1 MWQALIGSLFRID
14 FYKAEL
20 QEPIGKAVRYFL
32 LLSLILGTLMG
43 FKLIF
48 WVMSGV
54 NEVVET
60 FNDSFPEFV
69 IENGRL
75 EVEGKM
81 PYVVFRLENEAI
93 VIVDTSGQTTKEALA
108 NYKGGLLFNQTA
120 MINKQSDGEFSQT
133 EFSRLKGTKI
143 TKADVAGI
151 LPVLKWVS
159 IVVFAA
165 GLAYYFATQLL
176 SLLVTTVLI
185 FLIAWA
191 MKKRLSFRLAC
202 HLSLY
207 ALTLSCLLETA
218 RFCLAL
224 NLPGYGIFYYGLPL
238 VYAVQVLN
246 HKEA

>member
-1 MWQALIGSLFRID
+1 MWHALIGSLFRIE
-14 FYKAEL
+14 FYLTEL
-20 QEPIGKAVRYFL
+20 QEPIAKAVRYFL

-48 WVMSGV
+48 WVTSGV

-69 IENGRL
+69 IENGKL
-75 EVEGKM
+75 QVDGKM

-93 VIVDTSGQTTKEALA
+93 VIVDTSGQTTKEALN
-108 NYKGGLLFNQTA
+108 NYKGGLLFTQTA
-120 MINKQSDGEFSQT
+120 MLNKQSDGEFGQT
-133 EFSRLKGTKI
+133 EFSRFKGTKI
-143 TKADVAGI
+143 TKSDVAEI
-151 LPVLKWVS
+151 LPVLKWLSLV
-159 IVVFAA
+159 IFAA

-176 SLLVTTVLI
+176 SLLVTTSLV
-185 FLIAWA
+185 FLIAVA
-191 MKKRLSFRLAC
+191 MKKRLSFRSAC

-207 ALTLSCLLETA
+207 ALTLSCLFEAA

-224 NLPGYGIFYYGLPL
+224 NLPGYSMLYYGLPL
-238 VYAVQVLN
+238 IYAVQVLN